1 MYAEIKKKS
10 DRQSSLIVEKANEN
24 IIKDLVEEMIKL
36 QDLSLEK
43 FNLSIARVDSEINK
57 NAEIIKKFVNME
69 PIYKINAAKLLNEWF
84 KAKNYILNA
93 IDSEISKN
101 FYASSKSEM
110 DNLYVYTWIIKK
122 IRGISENE
130 VFNYAEKD
138 KRIAEYVSA
147 SKSESKENEIN
158 IIRKIL
164 LKAKNNKNTNED
176 TYNSIKEIIE
186 KGFGVNT

>member
-1 MYAEIKKKS
+1 MYAEIKKKP

-24 IIKDLVEEMIKL
+24 TIKDLVEEMIKL

-101 FYASSKSEM
+101 FYVSSKSEM

-122 IRGISENE
+122 MRGISENE

-158 IIRKIL
+158 VIRKIF
-164 LKAKNNKNTNED
+164 LKAKNNKNTDED

-186 KGFGVNT
+186 KGFGMNT